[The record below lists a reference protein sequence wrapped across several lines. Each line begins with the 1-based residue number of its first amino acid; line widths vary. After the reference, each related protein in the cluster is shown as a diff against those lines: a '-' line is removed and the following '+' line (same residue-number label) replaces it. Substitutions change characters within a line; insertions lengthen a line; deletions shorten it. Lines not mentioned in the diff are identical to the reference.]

1 MKFKEILEKIKVYA
15 PLGVSLVVAACVVI
29 SLSGYQAKASEPSKD
44 KKQQV
49 SESVTDAETETETE
63 NAAEDTQT
71 HAGSFELADG
81 VYKGSAT
88 GFSGPVTVAV
98 TIMDKKITSIDILS
112 STDDEAFFN
121 RAKGVIDRIIAS
133 QSFDVDVVSGATYSS
148 NGIIGAVKNALT
160 GEKDNGVTGK
170 SKQESTSESESDS
183 SLAEIAAVQ
192 DASAYKDG
200 TYYGTGKGFAGTM
213 KVKVDISGG
222 KIASISIVS
231 TKDGDS
237 YVKSASSLLD
247 TIVEKQ
253 STNVDTVSGATFSSR
268 GIIAAVRSALSQA
281 AVSENTADNNNDKQE
296 AAESSGN
303 GQTDENSSG
312 SASEQGTEGT
322 LPYVDGI
329 YYGTAEGY
337 KGDIKAAVVIQNKT
351 LKAILVTEK
360 QDDEPFITNAMDVL
374 KNMMKKQSAD
384 VDTVSGATYSSKG
397 LIGAVKAAFEEA
409 RKTTAGENTGDG
421 NSDANNK
428 NNSNSDNNNGNDN
441 SSNNADD
448 SNIAG
453 EEDKAVL
460 SKLVQSQ
467 ASLDGAQYTQLS
479 WYLLQIRLGDAQE
492 VLESAESTKKDVSCA
507 QEKLQAAINALQ
519 KNDTSTNVYEDGVY
533 EVSTLCIPDD
543 DMDFSAYNL
552 SMKVTIA
559 NDRIVSITDVKG
571 DGDSQN
577 ASYIKK
583 AADGTKN
590 QPGLVSVLTSQANAD
605 SIDFSSID
613 TVSRAT
619 CTSKAIID
627 GCKSALEAAKKK

>member
-1 MKFKEILEKIKVYA
+1 MKFKEVLEKIKVYA
-15 PLGVSLVVAACVVI
+15 PLGVSLVIAACVVI
-29 SLSGYQAKASEPSKD
+29 SLSGYQTKASEPSKD

-49 SESVTDAETETETE
+49 SERVTDAETE

-71 HAGSFELADG
+71 ATGSFELADG

-121 RAKGVIDRIIAS
+121 RAKGVIDRIISS
-133 QSFDVDVVSGATYSS
+133 QSLDVDVVSGATYSS

-160 GEKDNGVTGK
+160 GEKDKGVTGK
-170 SKQESTSESESDS
+170 SKQESTSESDS
-183 SLAEIAAVQ
+183 SLVEIAAVQ

-213 KVKVDISGG
+213 KVKVDIAGG

-281 AVSENTADNNNDKQE
+281 AVSQNTAGNNTDKQDE
-296 AAESSGN
+296 TQTSGN

-312 SASEQGTEGT
+312 SSQEQGTEGT

-337 KGDIKAAVVIQNKT
+337 KGDIKVAVVIQDKT

-409 RKTTAGENTGDG
+409 RKTTAGENTGD
-421 NSDANNK
+421 
-428 NNSNSDNNNGNDN
+428 SNSGNNN
-441 SSNNADD
+441 SSNNSDN

-453 EEDKAVL
+453 DEDKAVL

-519 KNDTSTNVYEDGVY
+519 KNDTSTNVYEDGTY
-533 EVSTLCIPDD
+533 DVSTPCIPDD
-543 DMDFSAYNL
+543 DMDFSEYNL

-590 QPGLVSVLTSQANAD
+590 QPGMVSVLTSQTNAD

-613 TVSRAT
+613 TVSHAT

-627 GCKSALEAAKKK
+627 GCKSALKAAKKK

>member
-1 MKFKEILEKIKVYA
+1 MKFKEVFEKIKVYA
-15 PLGVSLVVAACVVI
+15 PLGVSLLIAACVVI
-29 SLSGYQAKASEPSKD
+29 SLSGYQTKASEPSND
-44 KKQQV
+44 KKHQV
-49 SESVTDAETETETE
+49 SERVTDTETED
-63 NAAEDTQT
+63 AAEDTQT
-71 HAGSFELADG
+71 ATGSFELADG

-121 RAKGVIDRIIAS
+121 RAKAVIDRIIAS

-281 AVSENTADNNNDKQE
+281 AVSDNTDKQG
-296 AAESSGN
+296 AAEASGN

-312 SASEQGTEGT
+312 SASEKGTEGT
-322 LPYVDGI
+322 LPYADGI
-329 YYGTAEGY
+329 YYGTAGGY
-337 KGDIKAAVVIQNKT
+337 KGDIRVAVVIQDKT

-409 RKTTAGENTGDG
+409 RKTTAGENTGG
-421 NSDANNK
+421 SNSDS
-428 NNSNSDNNNGNDN
+428 NNSNDNN
-441 SSNNADD
+441 

-519 KNDTSTNVYEDGVY
+519 KNDTSTNVYEDGTY
-533 EVSTLCIPDD
+533 DVSTLCIPDD

-571 DGDSQN
+571 D
-577 ASYIKK
+577 AVCIC
-583 AADGTKN
+583 
-590 QPGLVSVLTSQANAD
+590 L
-605 SIDFSSID
+605 
-613 TVSRAT
+613 
-619 CTSKAIID
+619 
-627 GCKSALEAAKKK
+627 

>member
-1 MKFKEILEKIKVYA
+1 MKFKEVFEKIKVYA
-15 PLGVSLVVAACVVI
+15 PLGVSLVIAACVVI
-29 SLSGYQAKASEPSKD
+29 SLSGYQTKASEPSND
-44 KKQQV
+44 KKHQV
-49 SESVTDAETETETE
+49 SERVTDTETED
-63 NAAEDTQT
+63 AAEDTQT
-71 HAGSFELADG
+71 ATGSFELADG

-121 RAKGVIDRIIAS
+121 RAKAVIDRIIAS

-281 AVSENTADNNNDKQE
+281 AVSDNTTGNNTDKQG
-296 AAESSGN
+296 AAEVSGN

-312 SASEQGTEGT
+312 SASEKGTEGT

-337 KGDIKAAVVIQNKT
+337 KGDIRVAVVIQDKT

-409 RKTTAGENTGDG
+409 RKTTAGENTGG
-421 NSDANNK
+421 SNSDS
-428 NNSNSDNNNGNDN
+428 NNSNDNN
-441 SSNNADD
+441 

-460 SKLVQSQ
+460 LKLVQSQ

-519 KNDTSTNVYEDGVY
+519 KNDTSTNVYEDGTY
-533 EVSTLCIPDD
+533 DVSTLCIPDD

-577 ASYIKK
+577 VSYIKK
-583 AADGTKN
+583 AVDGTKN
-590 QPGLVSVLTSQANAD
+590 QPGMVSVLTSQTNAD

-613 TVSRAT
+613 TVSHAT

>member
-1 MKFKEILEKIKVYA
+1 MKFKEVLEKIKVYA
-15 PLGVSLVVAACVVI
+15 PLGVSLVIAACVVI
-29 SLSGYQAKASEPSKD
+29 SLSGYQTKASEPSKD
-44 KKQQV
+44 KKHQV
-49 SESVTDAETETETE
+49 SERVTDTETE

-71 HAGSFELADG
+71 ATGSFELADG

-121 RAKGVIDRIIAS
+121 RAKAVIDRIIAS

-170 SKQESTSESESDS
+170 SKQGSTSESESDS

-192 DASAYKDG
+192 DVSAYKDG

-281 AVSENTADNNNDKQE
+281 AVSDNTTGNNTDKQG
-296 AAESSGN
+296 AAEVSGN

-337 KGDIKAAVVIQNKT
+337 KGDIRVAVVIQDKT

-409 RKTTAGENTGDG
+409 RKTTAGENTGG
-421 NSDANNK
+421 SNSDS
-428 NNSNSDNNNGNDN
+428 NNSNDNN
-441 SSNNADD
+441 

-460 SKLVQSQ
+460 LKLVQSQ

-519 KNDTSTNVYEDGVY
+519 KNDTSTNVYEDGTY
-533 EVSTLCIPDD
+533 DVSTLCIPDD

-577 ASYIKK
+577 VSYIKK
-583 AADGTKN
+583 AVDGTKN
-590 QPGLVSVLTSQANAD
+590 QAGMVSVLTSQTNAD

-613 TVSRAT
+613 TVSHAT

>member
-1 MKFKEILEKIKVYA
+1 M
-15 PLGVSLVVAACVVI
+15 
-29 SLSGYQAKASEPSKD
+29 
-44 KKQQV
+44 
-49 SESVTDAETETETE
+49 
-63 NAAEDTQT
+63 
-71 HAGSFELADG
+71 
-81 VYKGSAT
+81 
-88 GFSGPVTVAV
+88 
-98 TIMDKKITSIDILS
+98 
-112 STDDEAFFN
+112 
-121 RAKGVIDRIIAS
+121 
-133 QSFDVDVVSGATYSS
+133 DVVSGATYSS

-170 SKQESTSESESDS
+170 AKQESTSESESDS

-281 AVSENTADNNNDKQE
+281 AVSDNTTGNNTDKQG
-296 AAESSGN
+296 AAEASGN

-312 SASEQGTEGT
+312 SASEKGTEGT
-322 LPYVDGI
+322 LPYVDGV

-337 KGDIKAAVVIQNKT
+337 KGDIRVAVVIQDKT

-409 RKTTAGENTGDG
+409 RKTTAGENTGDS
-421 NSDANNK
+421 NSDS
-428 NNSNSDNNNGNDN
+428 NNSNSDNNNNNSNDN
-441 SSNNADD
+441 S

-460 SKLVQSQ
+460 LKLVQSQ

-492 VLESAESTKKDVSCA
+492 VLESAESTKKDASCA

-519 KNDTSTNVYEDGVY
+519 KNDTSTNVYEDGTY
-533 EVSTLCIPDD
+533 DVSTLCIPDD

-577 ASYIKK
+577 VSYINK

-590 QPGLVSVLTSQANAD
+590 QPGMVSVLTSQANAD

>member
-1 MKFKEILEKIKVYA
+1 MKFKEVLEKIKVYA
-15 PLGVSLVVAACVVI
+15 PLGVSLVIAACVVI
-29 SLSGYQAKASEPSKD
+29 SLSGYQTKASEPSKD

-49 SESVTDAETETETE
+49 SERVTDTETETE
-63 NAAEDTQT
+63 NATEDTQT
-71 HAGSFELADG
+71 ATGSFDLADG

-121 RAKGVIDRIIAS
+121 RAKGVIDRIISS

-183 SLAEIAAVQ
+183 SSVEIAAVQ

-213 KVKVDISGG
+213 KVKVDIAGG

-268 GIIAAVRSALSQA
+268 GIISAVRSALSQA
-281 AVSENTADNNNDKQE
+281 AVSKNTADNVTDKQDE
-296 AAESSGN
+296 TQTSGN
-303 GQTDENSSG
+303 GQTGENPSG
-312 SASEQGTEGT
+312 SAQQQGTEGT
-322 LPYVDGI
+322 LTYVDGI

-337 KGDIKAAVVIQNKT
+337 KGDIKVAVVIQDKT

-409 RKTTAGENTGDG
+409 RKTTAGENTGD
-421 NSDANNK
+421 
-428 NNSNSDNNNGNDN
+428 SNSGNNN
-441 SSNNADD
+441 SSNNSDN

-453 EEDKAVL
+453 DEDKAVL

-467 ASLDGAQYTQLS
+467 ASLDGTQYTQLS
-479 WYLLQIRLGDAQE
+479 WYLLQIRLEDANE
-492 VLESAESTKKDVSCA
+492 VLSSAEATKKDVSRA

-519 KNDTSTNVYEDGVY
+519 KNDTSTNVYEDGTY
-533 EVSTLCIPDD
+533 DVSTLCIPDD

-590 QPGLVSVLTSQANAD
+590 QPGMVSVLTSQANAD
-605 SIDFSSID
+605 SIDFSGID

-619 CTSKAIID
+619 CTSKAIIN
-627 GCKSALEAAKKK
+627 GCKSALETAKKK

>member
-1 MKFKEILEKIKVYA
+1 MKFKEVLEKIKIYA

-29 SLSGYQAKASEPSKD
+29 SLSTYQAKASEPSKD

-49 SESVTDAETETETE
+49 SESMADTETETE
-63 NAAEDTQT
+63 NATEDTQT
-71 HAGSFELADG
+71 ATGSFDLADG

-121 RAKGVIDRIIAS
+121 RAKGVIDRIISS
-133 QSFDVDVVSGATYSS
+133 QSLDVDVVSGATYSS

-183 SLAEIAAVQ
+183 SSAEIAAVQ

-200 TYYGTGKGFAGTM
+200 TYYGTGKGFAGNI
-213 KVKVDISGG
+213 KVKVDIAGG
-222 KIASISIVS
+222 KISAISIVS

-281 AVSENTADNNNDKQE
+281 AVSENTAGNNTDKQG
-296 AAESSGN
+296 AAETSGN

-312 SASEQGTEGT
+312 SASEHGTEGT
-322 LPYVDGI
+322 LAYVDGI
-329 YYGTAEGY
+329 YYGTSEGY
-337 KGDIKAAVVIQNKT
+337 KGDIKVAVVIQDKT

-360 QDDEPFITNAMDVL
+360 QDDEPFIINAMDVL
-374 KNMMKKQSAD
+374 KNMIKKQSAD

-397 LIGAVKAAFEEA
+397 LIGAVKSAFEEA
-409 RKTTAGENTGDG
+409 RKTTAGENTGNG
-421 NSDANNK
+421 NSGGNN
-428 NNSNSDNNNGNDN
+428 NNSN
-441 SSNNADD
+441 NAAD
-448 SNIAG
+448 SNIALD
-453 EEDKAVL
+453 EDKAVL

-467 ASLDGAQYTQLS
+467 ASLDGTQYTQLS

-492 VLESAESTKKDVSCA
+492 VLESAESTKKDVRYA

-519 KNDTSTNVYEDGVY
+519 KNDTSTNVYEDGTY

-590 QPGLVSVLTSQANAD
+590 QQGMVSMLTSQANAD

-613 TVSRAT
+613 TVSHAT

>member
-29 SLSGYQAKASEPSKD
+29 SLSAYQAKASEPSKD

-49 SESVTDAETETETE
+49 SESVADTETETE
-63 NAAEDTQT
+63 NAIEDTQT
-71 HAGSFELADG
+71 ATGSFDLADG

-88 GFSGPVTVAV
+88 GYSGSVTVAV
-98 TIMDKKITSIDILS
+98 TILDKKIVSIDILS
-112 STDDEAFFN
+112 ASDDEAFFN
-121 RAKGVIDRIIAS
+121 RAKGVIDRIISS
-133 QSFDVDVVSGATYSS
+133 QSLDVDVVSGATYSS

-200 TYYGTGKGFAGTM
+200 TYYGTGKGFAGNI
-213 KVKVDISGG
+213 KVKVDIAGG
-222 KIASISIVS
+222 KISAISIVS

-237 YVKSASSLLD
+237 YVKNASSLLD

-281 AVSENTADNNNDKQE
+281 AVSENTAGNNTDKQG
-296 AAESSGN
+296 AAEASGN
-303 GQTDENSSG
+303 GQADENSSG

-329 YYGTAEGY
+329 YYGTSEGY
-337 KGDIKAAVVIQNKT
+337 KGDIKVAVVIQDKT

-409 RKTTAGENTGDG
+409 RKTTAGENTGNG
-421 NSDANNK
+421 NSGGNN
-428 NNSNSDNNNGNDN
+428 NNSN
-441 SSNNADD
+441 NALD
-448 SNIAG
+448 
-453 EEDKAVL
+453 EDKAVL

-467 ASLDGAQYTQLS
+467 ASLDGTQYTQLS

-492 VLESAESTKKDVSCA
+492 VLDSAESTKKDVSRA

-519 KNDTSTNVYEDGVY
+519 KNDTSTNVYEDGTY

-543 DMDFSAYNL
+543 DMDFVAYNL

-590 QPGLVSVLTSQANAD
+590 QQGMVSMLTSQANAD

-613 TVSRAT
+613 TVSHAT

>member
-1 MKFKEILEKIKVYA
+1 MKFKEVLEKIKVYA
-15 PLGVSLVVAACVVI
+15 PLGVSLVIAACVVI
-29 SLSGYQAKASEPSKD
+29 SLSGYQTKASEPSKD
-44 KKQQV
+44 KKHQV
-49 SESVTDAETETETE
+49 SERVTDTETE

-71 HAGSFELADG
+71 ATGSFELADG

-88 GFSGPVTVAV
+88 GFSGHVTVAV

-121 RAKGVIDRIIAS
+121 RAKAVIDRIIAS

-170 SKQESTSESESDS
+170 SKQGSTSESESDS

-237 YVKSASSLLD
+237 YVKIASSLLD

-281 AVSENTADNNNDKQE
+281 AVSDNTTGNNTDKQG
-296 AAESSGN
+296 AAEVSGN

-337 KGDIKAAVVIQNKT
+337 KGDIRVAVVIQDKT

-409 RKTTAGENTGDG
+409 RKTTAGENTGG
-421 NSDANNK
+421 SNSDS
-428 NNSNSDNNNGNDN
+428 NNSNDNN
-441 SSNNADD
+441 

-460 SKLVQSQ
+460 LKLVQSQ

-519 KNDTSTNVYEDGVY
+519 KNDTSTNVYEDGTY
-533 EVSTLCIPDD
+533 DVSTLCIPDD

-577 ASYIKK
+577 VSYIKK
-583 AADGTKN
+583 AVDGTKN
-590 QPGLVSVLTSQANAD
+590 QPGMVSVLTSQTNAD

-613 TVSRAT
+613 TVSHAT

>member
-29 SLSGYQAKASEPSKD
+29 SLSTYQAKASEPSKD

-49 SESVTDAETETETE
+49 SESMADTETETE
-63 NAAEDTQT
+63 NATEDTQT
-71 HAGSFELADG
+71 ATGSFDLADG

-88 GFSGPVTVAV
+88 GYRGSVTVAV
-98 TIMDKKITSIDILS
+98 TILDKKIVSIDILS
-112 STDDEAFFN
+112 ASDDEAFFN
-121 RAKGVIDRIIAS
+121 RAKGVIDRIISS
-133 QSFDVDVVSGATYSS
+133 QSLDVDVVSGATYSS

-183 SLAEIAAVQ
+183 SSAEIAAVQ

-200 TYYGTGKGFAGTM
+200 TYYGTGKGFAGNI
-213 KVKVDISGG
+213 KVKVDIAGG
-222 KIASISIVS
+222 KISAISIVS

-281 AVSENTADNNNDKQE
+281 AVSENTAGNNTDKQG
-296 AAESSGN
+296 AAETSGN

-312 SASEQGTEGT
+312 SASEHGTEGT

-329 YYGTAEGY
+329 YYGTSEGY
-337 KGDIKAAVVIQNKT
+337 KGDIKVAVVIQDKT

-397 LIGAVKAAFEEA
+397 LIGAVKEAFEEA
-409 RKTTAGENTGDG
+409 RKTTAGENTGNG
-421 NSDANNK
+421 NSGGNN
-428 NNSNSDNNNGNDN
+428 NNSN
-441 SSNNADD
+441 NAAD
-448 SNIAG
+448 SNIALD
-453 EEDKAVL
+453 EDKAVL

-467 ASLDGAQYTQLS
+467 ASLDGTQYTQLS

-492 VLESAESTKKDVSCA
+492 VLESAESTKKDVSRA

-519 KNDTSTNVYEDGVY
+519 KNDTSTNVYEDGTY

-543 DMDFSAYNL
+543 DMDFVAYNL

-590 QPGLVSVLTSQANAD
+590 QQGMVSMLTSQANAD

>member
-1 MKFKEILEKIKVYA
+1 MKFKEVLEKIKVYA
-15 PLGVSLVVAACVVI
+15 PLGVSLVIAACVVI
-29 SLSGYQAKASEPSKD
+29 SLSGYQTKASEPSKD
-44 KKQQV
+44 KKHQV
-49 SESVTDAETETETE
+49 SERVTDTETED
-63 NAAEDTQT
+63 AAEDTQT
-71 HAGSFELADG
+71 ATGSFELADG

-98 TIMDKKITSIDILS
+98 TIMDKKIISIDILS

-121 RAKGVIDRIIAS
+121 RAKGVIDRIISS

-170 SKQESTSESESDS
+170 SKQGSTSESESDS

-281 AVSENTADNNNDKQE
+281 AVSDNTVGNNTDKQG
-296 AAESSGN
+296 AAEASGN

-337 KGDIKAAVVIQNKT
+337 KGDIRVAVVIQDKT

-409 RKTTAGENTGDG
+409 RKTTAGENTGDS
-421 NSDANNK
+421 NSDS
-428 NNSNSDNNNGNDN
+428 NNSNDNN
-441 SSNNADD
+441 

-460 SKLVQSQ
+460 LKLVQSQ

-519 KNDTSTNVYEDGVY
+519 KNDTSTNVYEDGTY
-533 EVSTLCIPDD
+533 DVSTLCIPDD

-577 ASYIKK
+577 VSYIKK

-590 QPGLVSVLTSQANAD
+590 QPGMVSVLTSQTNAD

-613 TVSRAT
+613 TVSHAT

>member
-1 MKFKEILEKIKVYA
+1 MKFKEVLEKIKVYA
-15 PLGVSLVVAACVVI
+15 PLGVSLVIAACVVI
-29 SLSGYQAKASEPSKD
+29 SLSGYQTKASEPSKD
-44 KKQQV
+44 KKHQV
-49 SESVTDAETETETE
+49 SERVTDTETE

-71 HAGSFELADG
+71 ATGSFELADG

-121 RAKGVIDRIIAS
+121 RAKAVIDRIIAS

-281 AVSENTADNNNDKQE
+281 AVSDKTTGNNTDKQG
-296 AAESSGN
+296 AAEASGN
-303 GQTDENSSG
+303 GQTDKNSSG

-337 KGDIKAAVVIQNKT
+337 KGDIRVAVVIQDKT

-409 RKTTAGENTGDG
+409 RKTTAGENTGG
-421 NSDANNK
+421 SNSDS
-428 NNSNSDNNNGNDN
+428 NNSNDNN
-441 SSNNADD
+441 

-460 SKLVQSQ
+460 LKLVQSQ

-519 KNDTSTNVYEDGVY
+519 KNDTSTNVYEDGTY
-533 EVSTLCIPDD
+533 DVSTLCIPDD

-552 SMKVTIA
+552 SMKVAIA

-577 ASYIKK
+577 VSYIKK
-583 AADGTKN
+583 AVDGTKN
-590 QPGLVSVLTSQANAD
+590 QAGMVSVLTSQTNAD

-613 TVSRAT
+613 TVSHAT

>member
-1 MKFKEILEKIKVYA
+1 MKFKEVLEKIKVYA
-15 PLGVSLVVAACVVI
+15 PLGASLVVAACVVI
-29 SLSGYQAKASEPSKD
+29 SLSGYQTKASEPSKD

-49 SESVTDAETETETE
+49 SESVADSEAETKKT
-63 NAAEDTQT
+63 AEDTQT
-71 HAGSFELADG
+71 ATGSFDLADG

-121 RAKGVIDRIIAS
+121 RAKGVIDRIISS

-183 SLAEIAAVQ
+183 SSVEIAAVQ

-213 KVKVDISGG
+213 KVKVDIAGG

-268 GIIAAVRSALSQA
+268 GIISAVRSALSQA
-281 AVSENTADNNNDKQE
+281 AVSQNTADNVTDKQDE
-296 AAESSGN
+296 TQTSGN
-303 GQTDENSSG
+303 GQTGENPSG
-312 SASEQGTEGT
+312 SAQQQGTDGT

-337 KGDIKAAVVIQNKT
+337 KGDIKVAVVIQDKT

-360 QDDEPFITNAMDVL
+360 NDDEPFITNAMDVL
-374 KNMMKKQSAD
+374 KNMMKKQSTD

-409 RKTTAGENTGDG
+409 RKTTAGENTGD
-421 NSDANNK
+421 
-428 NNSNSDNNNGNDN
+428 SNSGNNN
-441 SSNNADD
+441 SSNNSDN

-453 EEDKAVL
+453 DEDKAVL

-467 ASLDGAQYTQLS
+467 ASLDGTQYTQLS
-479 WYLLQIRLGDAQE
+479 WYLLQIRLEDANE
-492 VLESAESTKKDVSCA
+492 VLSSAEATKKDVSRA

-519 KNDTSTNVYEDGVY
+519 KNDTSTNVYEDGTY
-533 EVSTLCIPDD
+533 DVSTLCIPDD

-590 QPGLVSVLTSQANAD
+590 QQGMVSVLTSQANAD
-605 SIDFSSID
+605 SIDFSGID

-619 CTSKAIID
+619 CTSKAIIN

>member
-1 MKFKEILEKIKVYA
+1 MKFKEVLEKIKVYA
-15 PLGVSLVVAACVVI
+15 PLGVSLVIAACVVI
-29 SLSGYQAKASEPSKD
+29 SLSGYQTKASEPSKD
-44 KKQQV
+44 KKHQV
-49 SESVTDAETETETE
+49 SERVTDTEIE

-71 HAGSFELADG
+71 ATGSFELADG

-98 TIMDKKITSIDILS
+98 TIMDKKIISIDILS

-121 RAKGVIDRIIAS
+121 RAKAVIDRIIAS

-281 AVSENTADNNNDKQE
+281 AVSDNTVGNNTDKQG
-296 AAESSGN
+296 AAEASGN

-322 LPYVDGI
+322 LAYVDGI

-337 KGDIKAAVVIQNKT
+337 KGDIRVAVVIQDKT

-409 RKTTAGENTGDG
+409 RKTTAGENTGDS
-421 NSDANNK
+421 NSDS
-428 NNSNSDNNNGNDN
+428 NNSNDNN
-441 SSNNADD
+441 

-460 SKLVQSQ
+460 LKLVQSQ

-519 KNDTSTNVYEDGVY
+519 KNDTSTNVYEDGTY
-533 EVSTLCIPDD
+533 DVSTLCIPDD

-577 ASYIKK
+577 VSYIKK
-583 AADGTKN
+583 AVDGTKN
-590 QPGLVSVLTSQANAD
+590 QAGMVSVLTSQTNAD

-613 TVSRAT
+613 TVSHAT

>member
-1 MKFKEILEKIKVYA
+1 MKFKEVLEKIKVYA
-15 PLGVSLVVAACVVI
+15 PLGVSLVIAACVVI
-29 SLSGYQAKASEPSKD
+29 SLSGYQTKASEPSKD
-44 KKQQV
+44 KKHQV
-49 SESVTDAETETETE
+49 SERVTDTETED
-63 NAAEDTQT
+63 AAEDTQT
-71 HAGSFELADG
+71 ATGSFELADG

-98 TIMDKKITSIDILS
+98 TIMDKKIISIDILS

-133 QSFDVDVVSGATYSS
+133 QSFDVDVVSGVTYSS

-281 AVSENTADNNNDKQE
+281 AVSDNTVGNNTDKQG
-296 AAESSGN
+296 AAEASGN

-312 SASEQGTEGT
+312 SASEKGTEGT

-337 KGDIKAAVVIQNKT
+337 KGDIRVAVVIQDKT

-409 RKTTAGENTGDG
+409 RKTTAGENTGG
-421 NSDANNK
+421 SNSDS
-428 NNSNSDNNNGNDN
+428 NNSNDNN
-441 SSNNADD
+441 

-460 SKLVQSQ
+460 LKLVQSQ

-519 KNDTSTNVYEDGVY
+519 KNDTSTNVYEDGTY
-533 EVSTLCIPDD
+533 DVSTLCIPDD

-577 ASYIKK
+577 VSYIKK
-583 AADGTKN
+583 AVDGTKN
-590 QPGLVSVLTSQANAD
+590 QAGMVSVLTSQTNAD

-613 TVSRAT
+613 TVSHAT

>member
-1 MKFKEILEKIKVYA
+1 MKFKEVLEKIKVYA
-15 PLGVSLVVAACVVI
+15 PLGVSLVIAACVVI
-29 SLSGYQAKASEPSKD
+29 SLSGYQTKASEPSKD

-49 SESVTDAETETETE
+49 SENVTDTETETE

-71 HAGSFELADG
+71 ATGSFDLADG

-121 RAKGVIDRIIAS
+121 RAKGVIDRIISS

-148 NGIIGAVKNALT
+148 NGIIKAVKNALT
-160 GEKDNGVTGK
+160 GEKDKTVTGK
-170 SKQESTSESESDS
+170 SKQESASESDS
-183 SLAEIAAVQ
+183 SSVEKAAVQ

-213 KVKVDISGG
+213 KVKVDIVGG

-268 GIIAAVRSALSQA
+268 GIISAVRSALSQA
-281 AVSENTADNNNDKQE
+281 AVSQNTADNITDKQDATE
-296 AAESSGN
+296 TSGN
-303 GQTDENSSG
+303 GQTDENPSG
-312 SASEQGTEGT
+312 SASEQGTGGT

-337 KGDIKAAVVIQNKT
+337 KGDIKVAVVIQDKT

-409 RKTTAGENTGDG
+409 RKTTAGENTGD
-421 NSDANNK
+421 
-428 NNSNSDNNNGNDN
+428 SNSGNNN
-441 SSNNADD
+441 SSNNSDN

-453 EEDKAVL
+453 DEDKAVL

-467 ASLDGAQYTQLS
+467 ASLDGTQYTQLS
-479 WYLLQIRLGDAQE
+479 WYLLQIRLEDANE
-492 VLESAESTKKDVSCA
+492 VLSSAEATKKDVSHA

-519 KNDTSTNVYEDGVY
+519 KNDTSTNVYEDGTY
-533 EVSTLCIPDD
+533 DVSTLCIPDD

-583 AADGTKN
+583 ATDGTKN
-590 QPGLVSVLTSQANAD
+590 QPGMVSVLTSQANAAN
-605 SIDFSSID
+605 IDFSSID

-619 CTSKAIID
+619 CTSKAIIN
-627 GCKSALEAAKKK
+627 GCKSVLEAAKKK

>member
-29 SLSGYQAKASEPSKD
+29 SLSTYQAKASEPSKD

-49 SESVTDAETETETE
+49 SESMADTETVTE
-63 NAAEDTQT
+63 NATEDTQT
-71 HAGSFELADG
+71 ATGSFDLADG

-121 RAKGVIDRIIAS
+121 RAKGVIDRIISS
-133 QSFDVDVVSGATYSS
+133 QSLDVDVVSGATYSS

-183 SLAEIAAVQ
+183 SSAEIAAVQ

-200 TYYGTGKGFAGTM
+200 TYYGTGKGFAGNI
-213 KVKVDISGG
+213 KVKVDIAGG
-222 KIASISIVS
+222 KISAISIVS

-268 GIIAAVRSALSQA
+268 GIISAVRSALSQA
-281 AVSENTADNNNDKQE
+281 AVSENTAGNNTDKQDVVE
-296 AAESSGN
+296 TSGN
-303 GQTDENSSG
+303 GKNDENSSG
-312 SASEQGTEGT
+312 GASEQGTEGT

-329 YYGTAEGY
+329 YYGTSEGY
-337 KGDIKAAVVIQNKT
+337 KGDIKVAVVIQDKT

-409 RKTTAGENTGDG
+409 RKTTAGENTGNG
-421 NSDANNK
+421 NSGGNN
-428 NNSNSDNNNGNDN
+428 NNSN
-441 SSNNADD
+441 NAAD
-448 SNIAG
+448 SNIALD
-453 EEDKAVL
+453 EDKAVL

-467 ASLDGAQYTQLS
+467 ASLDGTQYTQLS

-492 VLESAESTKKDVSCA
+492 VLDSAESTKKDVRYA

-519 KNDTSTNVYEDGVY
+519 KNDTSTNVYEDGTY
-533 EVSTLCIPDD
+533 EVSALCIPDD
-543 DMDFSAYNL
+543 DMDFVAYNL

-590 QPGLVSVLTSQANAD
+590 QQGMVSVLTSQSNAD

>member
-1 MKFKEILEKIKVYA
+1 MKFKEVLEKIKVYA
-15 PLGVSLVVAACVVI
+15 PLGVSLVIAACVVI
-29 SLSGYQAKASEPSKD
+29 SLSGYQTKASEPSKD
-44 KKQQV
+44 KKHQV
-49 SESVTDAETETETE
+49 SERVTDTETE

-71 HAGSFELADG
+71 ATGSFELADG

-88 GFSGPVTVAV
+88 GFSGHVTVAV

-121 RAKGVIDRIIAS
+121 RAKAVIDRIIAS

-170 SKQESTSESESDS
+170 SKQGSTSESESDS

-237 YVKSASSLLD
+237 YVKIASSLLD

-281 AVSENTADNNNDKQE
+281 AVSDKTTGNNTDKQG
-296 AAESSGN
+296 AAEVSGN

-337 KGDIKAAVVIQNKT
+337 KGDIRVAVVIQDKT

-409 RKTTAGENTGDG
+409 RKTTAGENTGG
-421 NSDANNK
+421 SNSDS
-428 NNSNSDNNNGNDN
+428 NNSNDNN
-441 SSNNADD
+441 

-460 SKLVQSQ
+460 LKLVQSQ

-519 KNDTSTNVYEDGVY
+519 KNDTSTNVYEDGTY
-533 EVSTLCIPDD
+533 DVSTLCIPDD

-577 ASYIKK
+577 VSYIKK
-583 AADGTKN
+583 AVDGTKN
-590 QPGLVSVLTSQANAD
+590 QPGMVSVLTSQTNAD

-613 TVSRAT
+613 TVSHAT

>member
-1 MKFKEILEKIKVYA
+1 MKFKEVLEKIKVYA
-15 PLGVSLVVAACVVI
+15 PLGVSLVIAACVVI
-29 SLSGYQAKASEPSKD
+29 SLSGYQTKASEPSKD
-44 KKQQV
+44 KKHQV
-49 SESVTDAETETETE
+49 SERVTDTETE
-63 NAAEDTQT
+63 NVAEDTQT
-71 HAGSFELADG
+71 ATGSFELADG

-121 RAKGVIDRIIAS
+121 RAKGVIDRIISS

-170 SKQESTSESESDS
+170 SKQESTSELESDS

-200 TYYGTGKGFAGTM
+200 TYYGTGKGFAGAI

-281 AVSENTADNNNDKQE
+281 AVSDNTTGNNTDKQG
-296 AAESSGN
+296 AAEASGN

-312 SASEQGTEGT
+312 SASEKGTEGT

-337 KGDIKAAVVIQNKT
+337 KGDIRVAVVIQDKT

-409 RKTTAGENTGDG
+409 RKTTAGENTGDS
-421 NSDANNK
+421 NSDS
-428 NNSNSDNNNGNDN
+428 NNSNDNN
-441 SSNNADD
+441 

-460 SKLVQSQ
+460 LKLVQSQ

-519 KNDTSTNVYEDGVY
+519 KNDTSTNVYEDGTY
-533 EVSTLCIPDD
+533 DVSTLCIPDD

-577 ASYIKK
+577 VSYIKK

-590 QPGLVSVLTSQANAD
+590 QPGMVSVLTSQTNAD

-613 TVSRAT
+613 TVSHAT

>member
-1 MKFKEILEKIKVYA
+1 MKFKEVLEKIKVYA
-15 PLGVSLVVAACVVI
+15 PLGVSLVIAACVVI
-29 SLSGYQAKASEPSKD
+29 SLSGYQTKASEPSKD
-44 KKQQV
+44 KKHQV
-49 SESVTDAETETETE
+49 SERVTDTETE

-71 HAGSFELADG
+71 ATGSFELADG

-98 TIMDKKITSIDILS
+98 TIMDKKIISIDILS

-170 SKQESTSESESDS
+170 SKQGSTSESESDS

-281 AVSENTADNNNDKQE
+281 AVSDNTVGNNTDKQG
-296 AAESSGN
+296 AAEASGN

-337 KGDIKAAVVIQNKT
+337 KGDIRVAVVIQDKT

-409 RKTTAGENTGDG
+409 RKTTAGENTGG
-421 NSDANNK
+421 SNSDS
-428 NNSNSDNNNGNDN
+428 NNSNDNN
-441 SSNNADD
+441 

-460 SKLVQSQ
+460 LKLVQSQ

-519 KNDTSTNVYEDGVY
+519 KNDTSTNVYEDGTY
-533 EVSTLCIPDD
+533 DVSTLCIPDD

-577 ASYIKK
+577 VSYIKK
-583 AADGTKN
+583 AVDGTKN
-590 QPGLVSVLTSQANAD
+590 QAGMVSVLTSQTNAD

-613 TVSRAT
+613 TVSHAT

>member
-29 SLSGYQAKASEPSKD
+29 SLSTYQAKASEPSKD

-49 SESVTDAETETETE
+49 SESMADTETETE
-63 NAAEDTQT
+63 NATEDTQT
-71 HAGSFELADG
+71 VTGSFDLADG

-88 GFSGPVTVAV
+88 GYRGSVTVAV
-98 TIMDKKITSIDILS
+98 TILDKKIVSIDILS
-112 STDDEAFFN
+112 ASDDEAFFN
-121 RAKGVIDRIIAS
+121 RAKGVIDRIISS
-133 QSFDVDVVSGATYSS
+133 QSLDVDVVSGATYSS

-183 SLAEIAAVQ
+183 SSAEITAVQ

-200 TYYGTGKGFAGTM
+200 TYYGTGKGFAGNI
-213 KVKVDISGG
+213 KVKVDIAGG
-222 KIASISIVS
+222 KISAISIVS

-268 GIIAAVRSALSQA
+268 GIIAAVRNALSQA
-281 AVSENTADNNNDKQE
+281 AVSENTAGNNTDKQG
-296 AAESSGN
+296 AAETSGN

-312 SASEQGTEGT
+312 SASEHGTEGT

-329 YYGTAEGY
+329 YYGTSEGY
-337 KGDIKAAVVIQNKT
+337 KGDIKVAVVIQDKT

-397 LIGAVKAAFEEA
+397 LIGAVKEAFEEA
-409 RKTTAGENTGDG
+409 RKTTACENTGNG
-421 NSDANNK
+421 NSGGNN
-428 NNSNSDNNNGNDN
+428 NNSN
-441 SSNNADD
+441 NAAD
-448 SNIAG
+448 SNIALD
-453 EEDKAVL
+453 EDKAVL

-467 ASLDGAQYTQLS
+467 ASLDGTQYTQLS

-492 VLESAESTKKDVSCA
+492 VLESAESTKKDVSRA

-519 KNDTSTNVYEDGVY
+519 KNDTSTNVYEDGTY

-590 QPGLVSVLTSQANAD
+590 QQGMVSMLTSQANAD

-613 TVSRAT
+613 TVSHAT

>member
-1 MKFKEILEKIKVYA
+1 MKFKEVFEKIKVYA
-15 PLGVSLVVAACVVI
+15 PLGVSLVIAACVVI
-29 SLSGYQAKASEPSKD
+29 SLSGYQTKASEPSND
-44 KKQQV
+44 KKHQV
-49 SESVTDAETETETE
+49 SERVTDTETED
-63 NAAEDTQT
+63 AAEDTQT
-71 HAGSFELADG
+71 ATGSFELADG

-121 RAKGVIDRIIAS
+121 RAKAVIDRIIAS

-170 SKQESTSESESDS
+170 SKQGSTSESESDS

-231 TKDGDS
+231 TKDGNS

-281 AVSENTADNNNDKQE
+281 AVSDNTVGNNTDKQGTAE
-296 AAESSGN
+296 ASGN

-312 SASEQGTEGT
+312 SASEKGTEGT

-337 KGDIKAAVVIQNKT
+337 KGDIRVAVVIQDKT

-409 RKTTAGENTGDG
+409 RKTTAGENTGG
-421 NSDANNK
+421 SNSDS
-428 NNSNSDNNNGNDN
+428 NNSNDNN
-441 SSNNADD
+441 

-460 SKLVQSQ
+460 LKLVQSQ

-519 KNDTSTNVYEDGVY
+519 KNDTSTNVYEDGTY
-533 EVSTLCIPDD
+533 DVSTLCIPDD

-577 ASYIKK
+577 VSYIKK
-583 AADGTKN
+583 AVDGTKN
-590 QPGLVSVLTSQANAD
+590 QAGMVSVLTSQTNAD

-613 TVSRAT
+613 TVSHAT

>member
-1 MKFKEILEKIKVYA
+1 MKFKEVLEKIKVYA
-15 PLGVSLVVAACVVI
+15 PLGVSLVIAACVVI
-29 SLSGYQAKASEPSKD
+29 SLSGYQTKASEPSKD

-49 SESVTDAETETETE
+49 SERVTDTETETE
-63 NAAEDTQT
+63 NTQT
-71 HAGSFELADG
+71 ATGSFDLADG

-98 TIMDKKITSIDILS
+98 TIMDKEITSIDILS

-121 RAKGVIDRIIAS
+121 RAKGVIDRIISS

-148 NGIIGAVKNALT
+148 NGIIKAVKNALT
-160 GEKDNGVTGK
+160 GEKDKTVTGK
-170 SKQESTSESESDS
+170 SKQESASESDS
-183 SLAEIAAVQ
+183 SSVEIAAVQ

-213 KVKVDISGG
+213 KVKVDIAGG

-281 AVSENTADNNNDKQE
+281 AVSENTAGNNTDKQD
-296 AAESSGN
+296 AAETSGN
-303 GQTDENSSG
+303 DRNDENSSD
-312 SASEQGTEGT
+312 SEPEQTAEGT

-337 KGDIKAAVVIQNKT
+337 KGDIKVAVVIQDKM

-409 RKTTAGENTGDG
+409 RKTTAGENTGD
-421 NSDANNK
+421 
-428 NNSNSDNNNGNDN
+428 SNSGNNN
-441 SSNNADD
+441 SSNNSDN

-453 EEDKAVL
+453 DEDKAVL

-467 ASLDGAQYTQLS
+467 ASLDGTQYTQLS
-479 WYLLQIRLGDAQE
+479 WYLLQIRLEDANE
-492 VLESAESTKKDVSCA
+492 VLSSAEATKKDVSRA

-519 KNDTSTNVYEDGVY
+519 KNDTSTNVYEDGTY
-533 EVSTLCIPDD
+533 DVSTLCIPDD

-590 QPGLVSVLTSQANAD
+590 QQGMVSVLTSQANAAN
-605 SIDFSSID
+605 IDFSSID

-619 CTSKAIID
+619 CTSKAIIN
-627 GCKSALEAAKKK
+627 GCKSVLEAAKKK

>member
-29 SLSGYQAKASEPSKD
+29 SLSTYQAKASEPSKD

-49 SESVTDAETETETE
+49 SESMADTETETE
-63 NAAEDTQT
+63 NATEDTQT
-71 HAGSFELADG
+71 ATGSFDLADG

-88 GFSGPVTVAV
+88 GYSGSVTVAV
-98 TIMDKKITSIDILS
+98 TILDKKIVSIDILS
-112 STDDEAFFN
+112 ASDDEAFFN
-121 RAKGVIDRIIAS
+121 RAKGVIDRIIS
-133 QSFDVDVVSGATYSS
+133 LQSLDVDVVSGATYSS

-200 TYYGTGKGFAGTM
+200 TYYGTGKGFAGNI
-213 KVKVDISGG
+213 KVKVDIAGG
-222 KIASISIVS
+222 KISAISIVS

-281 AVSENTADNNNDKQE
+281 AVSENTAGNNTDKQG
-296 AAESSGN
+296 AAETSGN

-337 KGDIKAAVVIQNKT
+337 KGDIKVAVVIQDKT

-384 VDTVSGATYSSKG
+384 VDAVSGATYSSKG

-409 RKTTAGENTGDG
+409 RKTTAGENTGNG
-421 NSDANNK
+421 NSGGNN
-428 NNSNSDNNNGNDN
+428 NNSN
-441 SSNNADD
+441 NAAD
-448 SNIAG
+448 SNIALD
-453 EEDKAVL
+453 EDKAVL

-467 ASLDGAQYTQLS
+467 ASLDGTQYTQLS

-492 VLESAESTKKDVSCA
+492 VLDSAESTKKDVSRA

-519 KNDTSTNVYEDGVY
+519 KNDTSTNVYEDGTY

-543 DMDFSAYNL
+543 DMDFVAYNL

-590 QPGLVSVLTSQANAD
+590 QQGMVSMLTSQANAD

>member
-1 MKFKEILEKIKVYA
+1 M
-15 PLGVSLVVAACVVI
+15 
-29 SLSGYQAKASEPSKD
+29 
-44 KKQQV
+44 
-49 SESVTDAETETETE
+49 
-63 NAAEDTQT
+63 
-71 HAGSFELADG
+71 
-81 VYKGSAT
+81 YKGSAT

-98 TIMDKKITSIDILS
+98 TIMDKKIISIDILS

-281 AVSENTADNNNDKQE
+281 AVSDNTVGNNTDKQG
-296 AAESSGN
+296 AAEASGN

-312 SASEQGTEGT
+312 SASEKGTEGT

-337 KGDIKAAVVIQNKT
+337 KGDIRVAVVIQDKT

-409 RKTTAGENTGDG
+409 RKTTAGENTGG
-421 NSDANNK
+421 SNSDS
-428 NNSNSDNNNGNDN
+428 NNSNDNN
-441 SSNNADD
+441 

-460 SKLVQSQ
+460 LKLVQSQ

-519 KNDTSTNVYEDGVY
+519 KNDTSTNVYEDGTY
-533 EVSTLCIPDD
+533 DVSTLCIPDD

-577 ASYIKK
+577 VSYIKK
-583 AADGTKN
+583 AVDGTKN
-590 QPGLVSVLTSQANAD
+590 QAGMVSVLTSQTNAD

-613 TVSRAT
+613 TVSHAT

>member
-1 MKFKEILEKIKVYA
+1 MKFKEVLEKIKVYA
-15 PLGVSLVVAACVVI
+15 PLGVSLVIAACVVI
-29 SLSGYQAKASEPSKD
+29 SLSGYQTKASEPSKD

-49 SESVTDAETETETE
+49 SERVTDTETETE
-63 NAAEDTQT
+63 NTQT
-71 HAGSFELADG
+71 ATGSFDLADG

-121 RAKGVIDRIIAS
+121 RAKGVIDRIISS

-183 SLAEIAAVQ
+183 SSVEIAAVQ

-213 KVKVDISGG
+213 KVKVDIAGG

-281 AVSENTADNNNDKQE
+281 AVSQNTADNITDKQDATE
-296 AAESSGN
+296 TSGN
-303 GQTDENSSG
+303 GQTGENPSG
-312 SASEQGTEGT
+312 SAQQQGTEGT

-337 KGDIKAAVVIQNKT
+337 KGDIKVAVVIQDKT

-409 RKTTAGENTGDG
+409 RKITAGENTGD
-421 NSDANNK
+421 
-428 NNSNSDNNNGNDN
+428 SNSGNNN
-441 SSNNADD
+441 SSNNSDN

-453 EEDKAVL
+453 DEDKAVL
-460 SKLVQSQ
+460 LKLVQSQ
-467 ASLDGAQYTQLS
+467 ASLDGTQYTQLS
-479 WYLLQIRLGDAQE
+479 WYLLQIRLEDANE
-492 VLESAESTKKDVSCA
+492 VLSSAEATKKDVSRA

-519 KNDTSTNVYEDGVY
+519 KNDTSTNVYEDGTY
-533 EVSTLCIPDD
+533 DVSTLCIPDD

-583 AADGTKN
+583 ATDGTKN
-590 QPGLVSVLTSQANAD
+590 QPGMVSVLTSQANAD
-605 SIDFSSID
+605 SIDFSGID

-619 CTSKAIID
+619 CTSKAIIN
-627 GCKSALEAAKKK
+627 GCKSVLEAAKKK

>member
-1 MKFKEILEKIKVYA
+1 MKFKEVLEKIKVYA
-15 PLGVSLVVAACVVI
+15 PLGVSLVIAACVVI
-29 SLSGYQAKASEPSKD
+29 SLSGYQTKASEPSKD

-49 SESVTDAETETETE
+49 SERVTDTETETE
-63 NAAEDTQT
+63 NTQT
-71 HAGSFELADG
+71 ATGSFDLADG

-121 RAKGVIDRIIAS
+121 RAKGVIDRIISS

-183 SLAEIAAVQ
+183 SSVEIAAVQ

-213 KVKVDISGG
+213 KVKVDIAGG

-268 GIIAAVRSALSQA
+268 GIISAVRSALSQA
-281 AVSENTADNNNDKQE
+281 AVSQNTADNITDKQDATE
-296 AAESSGN
+296 TSGN
-303 GQTDENSSG
+303 GQTDENPSG
-312 SASEQGTEGT
+312 SASEQGTGGT

-337 KGDIKAAVVIQNKT
+337 KGDIKVAVVIQDKT

-409 RKTTAGENTGDG
+409 RKTTAGENTGD
-421 NSDANNK
+421 
-428 NNSNSDNNNGNDN
+428 SNSGNNN
-441 SSNNADD
+441 SSNNSDN

-453 EEDKAVL
+453 DEDKAVL

-467 ASLDGAQYTQLS
+467 ASLDGTQYTQLS
-479 WYLLQIRLGDAQE
+479 WYLLQIRLEDANE
-492 VLESAESTKKDVSCA
+492 VLSSAEATKKDVSRA

-519 KNDTSTNVYEDGVY
+519 KNDTSTNVYEDGTY
-533 EVSTLCIPDD
+533 DVSTLCIPDD

-590 QPGLVSVLTSQANAD
+590 QQGMVSVLTSQANAAN
-605 SIDFSSID
+605 IDFSSID

-619 CTSKAIID
+619 CTSKAIIN
-627 GCKSALEAAKKK
+627 GCKSVLEAAKKK

>member
-1 MKFKEILEKIKVYA
+1 MKFKEVLEKIKVYA
-15 PLGVSLVVAACVVI
+15 PLGVSLVIAACVVI
-29 SLSGYQAKASEPSKD
+29 SLSGYQTKASEPSKD

-49 SESVTDAETETETE
+49 SERVTDAETE

-71 HAGSFELADG
+71 ATGSFELADG

-170 SKQESTSESESDS
+170 AKQESTSESESDS
-183 SLAEIAAVQ
+183 SLAEIAAAQ

-281 AVSENTADNNNDKQE
+281 AVSDNTTGNNTDKQG
-296 AAESSGN
+296 AAEASGN

-337 KGDIKAAVVIQNKT
+337 KGDIKVAVVIQDKT

-409 RKTTAGENTGDG
+409 RKTTAGENTGDSNSG
-421 NSDANNK
+421 N
-428 NNSNSDNNNGNDN
+428 NNSNSDNNNNNSNDN
-441 SSNNADD
+441 SSN
-448 SNIAG
+448 IAG
-453 EEDKAVL
+453 DEDKAVL

-467 ASLDGAQYTQLS
+467 ASLDGTQYTQLS

-519 KNDTSTNVYEDGVY
+519 KNDTSTNVYEDGTY
-533 EVSTLCIPDD
+533 DVSTLCIPDD

-577 ASYIKK
+577 VSYINK

-590 QPGLVSVLTSQANAD
+590 QPGMVSVLTSQANAD

>member
-1 MKFKEILEKIKVYA
+1 MKFKEVLEKIKVYA
-15 PLGVSLVVAACVVI
+15 PLGVSLVIAACVVI
-29 SLSGYQAKASEPSKD
+29 SLSGYQTKASEPSKD
-44 KKQQV
+44 KKHQV
-49 SESVTDAETETETE
+49 SERVTDAETETE

-71 HAGSFELADG
+71 ATGSFELADG

-183 SLAEIAAVQ
+183 SLAEIAAAQ

-281 AVSENTADNNNDKQE
+281 AVSDNTTGNNTDKQG
-296 AAESSGN
+296 AAEASGN

-312 SASEQGTEGT
+312 SASEKGTEGT

-337 KGDIKAAVVIQNKT
+337 KGDIRVAVVIQDKT

-409 RKTTAGENTGDG
+409 RKTTAGENTGG
-421 NSDANNK
+421 SNSDS
-428 NNSNSDNNNGNDN
+428 NNSNDNN
-441 SSNNADD
+441 

-460 SKLVQSQ
+460 LKLVQSQ

-519 KNDTSTNVYEDGVY
+519 KNDTSTNVYEDGTY
-533 EVSTLCIPDD
+533 DVSTLCIPDD

-577 ASYIKK
+577 VSYINK

-590 QPGLVSVLTSQANAD
+590 QPGMVSVLTSQTNAD

-613 TVSRAT
+613 TVSHAT
-619 CTSKAIID
+619 CTSKALID

>member
-1 MKFKEILEKIKVYA
+1 MKFKEVLEKIKVYA
-15 PLGVSLVVAACVVI
+15 PLGVSLVIAACVVI
-29 SLSGYQAKASEPSKD
+29 SLSGYQTKASEPSKD
-44 KKQQV
+44 KKHQV
-49 SESVTDAETETETE
+49 SERVTDTETE

-71 HAGSFELADG
+71 ATGSFELADG

-121 RAKGVIDRIIAS
+121 RAKAVIDRIIAS

-281 AVSENTADNNNDKQE
+281 AVSDKTTGNNTDKQG
-296 AAESSGN
+296 AAEVSGN

-337 KGDIKAAVVIQNKT
+337 KGDIRVAVVIQDKT

-409 RKTTAGENTGDG
+409 RKTTAGENTGG
-421 NSDANNK
+421 SNSDS
-428 NNSNSDNNNGNDN
+428 NNSNDNN
-441 SSNNADD
+441 

-460 SKLVQSQ
+460 LKLVQSQ

-519 KNDTSTNVYEDGVY
+519 KNDTSTNVYEDGTY
-533 EVSTLCIPDD
+533 DVSTLCIPDD

-577 ASYIKK
+577 VSYIKK
-583 AADGTKN
+583 AVDGTKN
-590 QPGLVSVLTSQANAD
+590 QAGMVSVLTSQTNAD

-613 TVSRAT
+613 TVSHAT
-619 CTSKAIID
+619 CTSKAIIG

>member
-1 MKFKEILEKIKVYA
+1 MKFKEVLEKIKVYA
-15 PLGVSLVVAACVVI
+15 SLGVSLVIAACVVI
-29 SLSGYQAKASEPSKD
+29 SLSGYQTKASEPSKD
-44 KKQQV
+44 KKHQV
-49 SESVTDAETETETE
+49 SERVTDTETE

-71 HAGSFELADG
+71 ATGSFELADG

-121 RAKGVIDRIIAS
+121 RAKAVIDRIIAS

-170 SKQESTSESESDS
+170 SKQGSTSESESDS

-237 YVKSASSLLD
+237 YVKIASSLLD

-281 AVSENTADNNNDKQE
+281 AVSDNTTGNNTDKQG
-296 AAESSGN
+296 AAEVSGN

-337 KGDIKAAVVIQNKT
+337 KGDIRVAVVIQDKT

-409 RKTTAGENTGDG
+409 RKTTAGENTGG
-421 NSDANNK
+421 SNSDS
-428 NNSNSDNNNGNDN
+428 NNSNDNN
-441 SSNNADD
+441 

-460 SKLVQSQ
+460 LKLVQSQ

-519 KNDTSTNVYEDGVY
+519 KNDTSTNVYEDGTY
-533 EVSTLCIPDD
+533 DVSTLCIPDD

-577 ASYIKK
+577 VSYIKK
-583 AADGTKN
+583 AVDGTKN
-590 QPGLVSVLTSQANAD
+590 QAGMVSVLTSQTNAD

-613 TVSRAT
+613 TVSHAT

>member
-1 MKFKEILEKIKVYA
+1 MKFKEVLEKIKVYA
-15 PLGVSLVVAACVVI
+15 PLGVSLVIAACVVI
-29 SLSGYQAKASEPSKD
+29 SLSGYQTKASEPSKD
-44 KKQQV
+44 KKHQV
-49 SESVTDAETETETE
+49 SERVTDTETED
-63 NAAEDTQT
+63 AAEDTQT
-71 HAGSFELADG
+71 ATGSFELADG

-170 SKQESTSESESDS
+170 SKQESTSELESDS
-183 SLAEIAAVQ
+183 SLVEIAAVQ

-200 TYYGTGKGFAGTM
+200 TYYGTGKGFAGAI

-281 AVSENTADNNNDKQE
+281 AVSDKTTGNNTDKQG
-296 AAESSGN
+296 AAEASGN
-303 GQTDENSSG
+303 GQTDKNSSG

-337 KGDIKAAVVIQNKT
+337 KGDIRVAVVIQDKT

-409 RKTTAGENTGDG
+409 RKTTAGENTGG
-421 NSDANNK
+421 SNSDS
-428 NNSNSDNNNGNDN
+428 NNSNDNN
-441 SSNNADD
+441 

-460 SKLVQSQ
+460 LKLVQSQ

-519 KNDTSTNVYEDGVY
+519 KNDTSTNVYEDGTY
-533 EVSTLCIPDD
+533 DVSTLCIPDD

-577 ASYIKK
+577 VSYIKK
-583 AADGTKN
+583 AVDGTKN
-590 QPGLVSVLTSQANAD
+590 QAGMVSVLTSQTNAD

-613 TVSRAT
+613 TVSHAT

>member
-1 MKFKEILEKIKVYA
+1 MKFKEVLEKIKVYA
-15 PLGVSLVVAACVVI
+15 PLGVSLVIAACVVI
-29 SLSGYQAKASEPSKD
+29 SLSGYQTKASEPSKD
-44 KKQQV
+44 KKHQV
-49 SESVTDAETETETE
+49 SERVTDTETED
-63 NAAEDTQT
+63 AAEDTQT
-71 HAGSFELADG
+71 ATGSFELADG

-98 TIMDKKITSIDILS
+98 TIMDKKIISIDILS

-121 RAKGVIDRIIAS
+121 RAKAVIDRIIAS

-170 SKQESTSESESDS
+170 SKQGSTSESESDS

-281 AVSENTADNNNDKQE
+281 AVSDNTTGNNTDKQG
-296 AAESSGN
+296 AAEASGN

-312 SASEQGTEGT
+312 SASEKGTEGT

-337 KGDIKAAVVIQNKT
+337 KGDIRVAVVIQDKT

-409 RKTTAGENTGDG
+409 RKTTAGENTGG
-421 NSDANNK
+421 SNSDS
-428 NNSNSDNNNGNDN
+428 NNSNDNN
-441 SSNNADD
+441 

-460 SKLVQSQ
+460 LKLVQSQ

-519 KNDTSTNVYEDGVY
+519 KNDTSTNVYEDGTY
-533 EVSTLCIPDD
+533 DVSTLCIPDD

-577 ASYIKK
+577 VSYIKK

-590 QPGLVSVLTSQANAD
+590 QPGMVSVLTSQTNAD

-613 TVSRAT
+613 TVSHAT

>member
-1 MKFKEILEKIKVYA
+1 MKFKEVLEKIKVYA
-15 PLGVSLVVAACVVI
+15 PLGVSLVIAACVVI
-29 SLSGYQAKASEPSKD
+29 SLSGYQTKASEPSKD

-49 SESVTDAETETETE
+49 SENVTDTETETE
-63 NAAEDTQT
+63 NAAENTQT
-71 HAGSFELADG
+71 ATGSFDLADG

-121 RAKGVIDRIIAS
+121 RAKGVIDRIISS

-148 NGIIGAVKNALT
+148 NGIIKAVKNALT
-160 GEKDNGVTGK
+160 GEKDKTVTGK
-170 SKQESTSESESDS
+170 SKQESASESDS
-183 SLAEIAAVQ
+183 SSVEKAAVQ

-213 KVKVDISGG
+213 KVKVDIVGG

-247 TIVEKQ
+247 TIVKKQ

-281 AVSENTADNNNDKQE
+281 AVSQNTAGNNTDKQDATE
-296 AAESSGN
+296 TSGN

-312 SASEQGTEGT
+312 SAQEQGKEGT

-337 KGDIKAAVVIQNKT
+337 KGDIKVAVVIQDKT

-409 RKTTAGENTGDG
+409 RKTTAGENTGD
-421 NSDANNK
+421 
-428 NNSNSDNNNGNDN
+428 SNSGNNN
-441 SSNNADD
+441 SSNNSDN

-453 EEDKAVL
+453 DEDKAVL

-467 ASLDGAQYTQLS
+467 ASLDGTQYTQLS
-479 WYLLQIRLGDAQE
+479 WYLFQIRLGDANE
-492 VLESAESTKKDVSCA
+492 VLSFAEATKKDVSRA

-519 KNDTSTNVYEDGVY
+519 KNDTSTNVYEDGTY
-533 EVSTLCIPDD
+533 DVSTLCIPDD

-590 QPGLVSVLTSQANAD
+590 QPGMVSVLTSQANAD
-605 SIDFSSID
+605 SIDFSGID

-619 CTSKAIID
+619 CTSKAIIN
-627 GCKSALEAAKKK
+627 GCKSVLEAAKKK

>member
-1 MKFKEILEKIKVYA
+1 MKFKEVLEKIKVYA
-15 PLGVSLVVAACVVI
+15 PLGVSLVIAACVVI
-29 SLSGYQAKASEPSKD
+29 SLSGYQTKASEPSKD
-44 KKQQV
+44 KKHQV
-49 SESVTDAETETETE
+49 SERVTDTETE

-71 HAGSFELADG
+71 ATGSFELADG

-121 RAKGVIDRIIAS
+121 RAKAVIDRIIAS

-237 YVKSASSLLD
+237 YVKSALSLLD

-281 AVSENTADNNNDKQE
+281 AVSDKTTGNNTDKQG
-296 AAESSGN
+296 AAEASGN
-303 GQTDENSSG
+303 GQTDKNSSG

-337 KGDIKAAVVIQNKT
+337 KGDIRVAVVIQDKT

-409 RKTTAGENTGDG
+409 RKTTAGENTGG
-421 NSDANNK
+421 SNSDS
-428 NNSNSDNNNGNDN
+428 NNSNDNN
-441 SSNNADD
+441 

-460 SKLVQSQ
+460 LKLVQSQ

-519 KNDTSTNVYEDGVY
+519 KNDTSTNVYEDGTY
-533 EVSTLCIPDD
+533 DVSTLCIPDD

-577 ASYIKK
+577 VSYIKK
-583 AADGTKN
+583 AVDGTKN
-590 QPGLVSVLTSQANAD
+590 QPGMVSVLTSQTNAD

-613 TVSRAT
+613 TVSHAT

>member
-1 MKFKEILEKIKVYA
+1 MKFKEVLEKIKIYA

-29 SLSGYQAKASEPSKD
+29 SLSTYQAKASEPSKD

-49 SESVTDAETETETE
+49 SESMADTETETE
-63 NAAEDTQT
+63 NATEDTQT
-71 HAGSFELADG
+71 ATGSFDLADG

-88 GFSGPVTVAV
+88 GYRGSVTVAV
-98 TIMDKKITSIDILS
+98 TILDKKIVSIDILS
-112 STDDEAFFN
+112 ASDDEAFFN
-121 RAKGVIDRIIAS
+121 RAKGVIDRIISS
-133 QSFDVDVVSGATYSS
+133 QSLDVDVVSGATYSS

-183 SLAEIAAVQ
+183 SSAEIAAVQ

-200 TYYGTGKGFAGTM
+200 TYYGTGKGFAGNI
-213 KVKVDISGG
+213 KVKVDIAGG
-222 KIASISIVS
+222 KISAISIVS

-281 AVSENTADNNNDKQE
+281 AVSENTAGNNTDKQG
-296 AAESSGN
+296 AAETSGN

-312 SASEQGTEGT
+312 SASEHGTEGT

-329 YYGTAEGY
+329 YYGTSEGY
-337 KGDIKAAVVIQNKT
+337 KGDIKVAVVIQDKT

-409 RKTTAGENTGDG
+409 RKTTAGENTGDSNSG
-421 NSDANNK
+421 N
-428 NNSNSDNNNGNDN
+428 NNSNSDNN
-441 SSNNADD
+441 S

-467 ASLDGAQYTQLS
+467 AALDGTQYTQLS

-492 VLESAESTKKDVSCA
+492 VLESAESTKKDVSRA
-507 QEKLQAAINALQ
+507 QEKLQVAINALQ
-519 KNDTSTNVYEDGVY
+519 KNDTSTNVYEDGTY

-590 QPGLVSVLTSQANAD
+590 QQGMVSMLTSQANAD

-613 TVSRAT
+613 TVSHAT

>member
-29 SLSGYQAKASEPSKD
+29 SLSAYQAKTSEPSKD

-49 SESVTDAETETETE
+49 SESMADTETETE
-63 NAAEDTQT
+63 NATEDTQT
-71 HAGSFELADG
+71 ATGSFDLADG

-88 GFSGPVTVAV
+88 GYRGSVTVAV
-98 TIMDKKITSIDILS
+98 TILDKKIVSIDILS
-112 STDDEAFFN
+112 ASDDEAFFN
-121 RAKGVIDRIIAS
+121 RAKGVIDRIISS
-133 QSFDVDVVSGATYSS
+133 QSLDVDVVSGATYSS
-148 NGIIGAVKNALT
+148 KGIIGAVKNALT

-200 TYYGTGKGFAGTM
+200 TYYGTGKGFAGNI
-213 KVKVDISGG
+213 KVKVDIAGG
-222 KIASISIVS
+222 KISAISIVS

-237 YVKSASSLLD
+237 YVKNASSLLD

-281 AVSENTADNNNDKQE
+281 AVSENTAGNNTDKQG
-296 AAESSGN
+296 AAEASGN
-303 GQTDENSSG
+303 GQT
-312 SASEQGTEGT
+312 AEGT

-329 YYGTAEGY
+329 YYGTSEGY
-337 KGDIKAAVVIQNKT
+337 KGDIKVAVVIQDKT

-409 RKTTAGENTGDG
+409 RKTTAGENTGNG
-421 NSDANNK
+421 NSGGNN
-428 NNSNSDNNNGNDN
+428 NNSN
-441 SSNNADD
+441 NALD
-448 SNIAG
+448 
-453 EEDKAVL
+453 EDKAVL

-467 ASLDGAQYTQLS
+467 ASLDGTQYTQLS

-492 VLESAESTKKDVSCA
+492 VLDSAESTKKDVSRA

-519 KNDTSTNVYEDGVY
+519 KNDTSTNVYEDGTY

-543 DMDFSAYNL
+543 DMDFVAYNL

-590 QPGLVSVLTSQANAD
+590 QQGMVSMLTSQANAD

>member
-1 MKFKEILEKIKVYA
+1 MKFKEVLEKIKVYA
-15 PLGVSLVVAACVVI
+15 PLGVSLVIAACVVI
-29 SLSGYQAKASEPSKD
+29 SLSGYQTKASEPSKD
-44 KKQQV
+44 KKHQV
-49 SESVTDAETETETE
+49 SERVTDTETED
-63 NAAEDTQT
+63 AAEDTQT
-71 HAGSFELADG
+71 ATGSFELADG

-98 TIMDKKITSIDILS
+98 TIMDKKIISIDILS

-281 AVSENTADNNNDKQE
+281 AVSDNTTGNNTDKQG
-296 AAESSGN
+296 AAEASGN

-312 SASEQGTEGT
+312 SASEKGTEGT

-337 KGDIKAAVVIQNKT
+337 KGDIRVAVVIQDKT

-409 RKTTAGENTGDG
+409 RKTTAGENTGG
-421 NSDANNK
+421 SNSDS
-428 NNSNSDNNNGNDN
+428 NNSNDNN
-441 SSNNADD
+441 

-460 SKLVQSQ
+460 LKLVQSQ

-519 KNDTSTNVYEDGVY
+519 KNDTSTNVYEDATY
-533 EVSTLCIPDD
+533 DVSTLCIPDD

-577 ASYIKK
+577 APYIKK

-590 QPGLVSVLTSQANAD
+590 QPGMVSVLTSQANAD

-613 TVSRAT
+613 TVSHAT

>member
-1 MKFKEILEKIKVYA
+1 MKFKEVLEKIKVYA
-15 PLGVSLVVAACVVI
+15 PLGVSLVIAACVVI
-29 SLSGYQAKASEPSKD
+29 SLSGYQTKASEPSKD

-49 SESVTDAETETETE
+49 SENVTDTETETE
-63 NAAEDTQT
+63 NVTEDTQT
-71 HAGSFELADG
+71 AAGSFDLADG

-112 STDDEAFFN
+112 STDDEVFFN
-121 RAKGVIDRIIAS
+121 RAKGVIDRIISS

-160 GEKDNGVTGK
+160 GENDKTVTGK
-170 SKQESTSESESDS
+170 SKQESTSESDS
-183 SLAEIAAVQ
+183 SSAEIAAVQ

-213 KVKVDISGG
+213 KVKVDIAGG

-281 AVSENTADNNNDKQE
+281 AVSQNTADNITDKQDATE
-296 AAESSGN
+296 TSGN
-303 GQTDENSSG
+303 GQTGENPSG
-312 SASEQGTEGT
+312 SAQQQGTEGT

-337 KGDIKAAVVIQNKT
+337 KGDIKIAVVIQDKT

-409 RKTTAGENTGDG
+409 RKTTAGENTGD
-421 NSDANNK
+421 
-428 NNSNSDNNNGNDN
+428 SNSGNNN
-441 SSNNADD
+441 SSNNSDN

-453 EEDKAVL
+453 DEDKAVL

-467 ASLDGAQYTQLS
+467 ASLDGTQYTQLS
-479 WYLLQIRLGDAQE
+479 WYLLQIRLEDANE
-492 VLESAESTKKDVSCA
+492 VLSSAEATKKDVSRA

-519 KNDTSTNVYEDGVY
+519 KNDTSTNVYEDGTY
-533 EVSTLCIPDD
+533 DVSTLCIPDD

-590 QPGLVSVLTSQANAD
+590 QQGMVSVLTSQANAD
-605 SIDFSSID
+605 SIDFSGID

-619 CTSKAIID
+619 CTSKAIIN